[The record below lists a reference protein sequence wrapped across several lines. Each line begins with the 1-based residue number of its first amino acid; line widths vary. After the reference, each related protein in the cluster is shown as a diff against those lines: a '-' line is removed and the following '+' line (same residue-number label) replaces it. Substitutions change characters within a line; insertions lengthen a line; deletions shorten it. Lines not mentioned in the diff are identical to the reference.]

1 MKSLFG
7 DNRIAN
13 IINILRKGSSMSLTM
28 LADKLSV
35 SDRSIRNDIK
45 TINEELKDSGVIEIT
60 LGVCSLRIFDQEA
73 FKKAYTKIINTN
85 DLMNSSNARMNYIFG
100 KLMRAIS
107 PILTDDLAYEM
118 NVGRTTLVKDLKKL
132 REEIANYNLEI
143 VGKTSQGLMLQGP
156 ELGIRQYV
164 IENNFEEIYGDYPLD
179 NDVKELIDFSFNL
192 HPFEREVRHT
202 FYNYFT
208 LMLDRFLTGHFVGRL
223 PDEYYAM
230 TARGGFVFVDRTI
243 NRVGTYLHLEFPIE
257 EKIYLLLPIIGM
269 RTPSDTKNLYNIE
282 LDHEVGTLM
291 NKILKRIDQEL
302 NVQIDPKDFANEFQ
316 YHLMFMINRLRY
328 GIHIENPL
336 IEEIQEKYP
345 LAYEMANISSKV
357 IEKNYGLK
365 VNHNELG
372 FLASYFGVFI
382 EVNGLEKP
390 KQSIAVVCGSGIV
403 TSRLLL
409 VQLKKVLDE
418 KTKMNVFSLD
428 KISPEILNRYD
439 IIITT
444 VDIPFECKSPVLRI
458 QEIFNENELKNRI
471 EKAQFIHHNET
482 EIDDNLYLLTHL
494 IKEENFYDLSDYM
507 TYKDALNFMIDC
519 LYEDGNIDK
528 GFKKRLWKRE
538 EQGSMA
544 FNQKIAI
551 PHTTQNMNDEITMAI
566 GVFEKPINYNDI
578 PIQIVLLMAIP
589 EEIDTENNTLIRIY
603 DEILT
608 LVKDDEI
615 IKKISNSKTYSEFC
629 KALYKKY

>member
-35 SDRSIRNDIK
+35 SERSIRNDIK
-45 TINEELKDSGVIEIT
+45 TINEELQNSGFIELTFGI
-60 LGVCSLRIFDQEA
+60 CSLRIFDQEG

-107 PILTDDLAYEM
+107 PILSDDLAYEM
-118 NVGRTTLVKDLKKL
+118 NVGRSTLVKDLKKL
-132 REEIANYNLEI
+132 REEIAHYNLEI

-164 IENNFEEIYGDYPLD
+164 IENNFEAIYSDYPLD
-179 NDVKELIDFSFNL
+179 TDVKELIDFSFNL
-192 HPFEREVRHT
+192 HPFEREVRKS
-202 FYNYFT
+202 FYQYFT

-223 PDEYYAM
+223 PENYYAM

-243 NRVGTYLHLEFPIE
+243 NRIGTYLHLEFPIE

-282 LDHEVGTLM
+282 LDHEVGDLM
-291 NKILKRIDQEL
+291 NKILKKIDLEL

-345 LAYEMANISSKV
+345 LAFEMANISSSV
-357 IEKNYGLK
+357 IEESCGLK
-365 VNHNELG
+365 VNHSELG

-409 VQLKKVLDE
+409 VQLKKVLDPQ
-418 KTKMNVFSLD
+418 TKMNIFSLD
-428 KISPEILNRYD
+428 KISPKILNRYD

-444 VDIPFECKSPVLRI
+444 VDIPFQCESPVLRI
-458 QEIFNENELKNRI
+458 QEIFNEDELRNRI

-482 EIDDNLYLLTHL
+482 EIDNNLYLLTHL
-494 IKEENFYDLSDYM
+494 IKEENFYDLSDYK
-507 TYKDALNFMIDC
+507 TFEDALNFMIDC
-519 LYEDGNIDK
+519 LYEDGTVDQ
-528 GFKKRLWKRE
+528 GFKARLWKRE

-551 PHTTQNMNDEITMAI
+551 PHTTQNKNDEITIAI
-566 GVFEKPINYNDI
+566 GVFKEARLYHEI
-578 PIQIVLLMAIP
+578 PIHIVLLMAIP
-589 EEIDTENNTLIRIY
+589 SEIDCENNTLIRIY

-608 LVKDDEI
+608 IVKDEEI
-615 IKKISNSKTYSEFC
+615 IQKIADAKNYSDFC
-629 KALYKKY
+629 KALYKKF